1 MFTRILFSLTAIAG
15 AAFAQSGNPAI
26 TTGQYNNG
34 RTSSNTNETILN
46 TSNVTAS
53 QFGKL
58 FSWAVDDQVY
68 AQPLYV
74 PGVTIG
80 GRTTNV
86 VYVATMNNSVYA
98 FDAEHPSAPP
108 LKSVNL
114 GTNVTRSNVP
124 TNAACPTTNT
134 ATSAN
139 PGGELG
145 ILSTP
150 VIDSSSKTMYVVA
163 ATPVSGGYAHYLHA
177 LDITTLA
184 DKQSPVLIQ
193 PSVPGS
199 GYDSQSGRVSLSP
212 TTTVS
217 QRTALL
223 LANGS
228 VYAGF
233 ASCGH
238 DADPWHGWV
247 VGYSTSNL
255 QTQTAVFNSTPNS
268 GQGGIWQSGRGIATD
283 SSGDLYLT
291 TGNSTGATVTTG
303 SASGDAAKG
312 DYPMRF
318 VQLTSAGQFLASY
331 PPPKYATLNQFDL
344 DFSSSGPLQ
353 IPGTNLLIAGGK
365 DGVVYLFNPSNL
377 ATPQQSFQAT
387 GTGTCPDNAE
397 NACDQVHDL
406 GFWNSRLYIWGAQD
420 VLRAYN
426 FNTSTSQ
433 FSTTPSSKGSIATPY
448 SPAALAISANG
459 TTAGTGI
466 VWAITPVNGSTPAM
480 VHAFDASNV
489 ATELWNS
496 NINSGRDGL
505 PSYPRYTEPT
515 VANGRV
521 YVATHSNQIAVYGLL
536 QDFSLS
542 SSTSSATV
550 TQGGS
555 TQFTIT
561 VSAVSGFS
569 DPVAFSISGLP
580 SGATASFNPTSVN
593 GSGATTVTISAAG
606 APAAGT
612 YNLIVTGTGDGLTS
626 TASLSLVIKTSS
638 VDTAP
643 PTWSCCTYTYNSD
656 GSYTMTYSA
665 SDSQSGLKS
674 IQATEIVD
682 ATVSIPTFPS
692 GTHSIVNFSATESG
706 WSSYVQFQLTDVA
719 GNVATIDPYLIN
731 LDRQPGAPVPTP
743 AAIKLITPDLG
754 IITIENGVDG
764 TPGLKNLRIEIAV
777 GEDTR
782 HIEVAGLKDGETR
795 VVDITSLLPP
805 GGASVTFIPLGKPGG
820 TALVIF
826 GNTPMNGN
834 PQ

>member
-1 MFTRILFSLTAIAG
+1 MFTRILFAVTAM
-15 AAFAQSGNPAI
+15 AAAVFAQSGNPAI

-46 TSNVTAS
+46 TSNVNSS

-58 FSWAVDDQVY
+58 FSWAVDDQVF

-80 GRTTNV
+80 GKTTNV

-98 FDAEHPSAPP
+98 FDAENPGGGSLWH
-108 LKSVNL
+108 VNL

-124 TNAACPTTNT
+124 TNAACPYGNT
-134 ATSAN
+134 SN
-139 PGGELG
+139 ELG

-150 VIDSSSKTMYVVA
+150 VIDPSSGTMYVM
-163 ATPVSGGYAHYLHA
+163 ATTPASGGYTFYLHA
-177 LDITTLA
+177 LDITTGR
-184 DKQSPVLIQ
+184 DKQTPVQVQ
-193 PSVPGS
+193 PSVPGT
-199 GYDSQSGRVSLSP
+199 GYYNQNGTITLTP
-212 TTTVS
+212 TTTES

-233 ASCGH
+233 ASCGN

-247 VGYSTSNL
+247 LGYSANNL
-255 QTQTAVFNSTPNS
+255 QTQTAVFNSTPNG
-268 GQGGIWQSGRGIATD
+268 GQGGIWQSGRGLVSD
-283 SSGDLYLT
+283 SSGDIYLT
-291 TGNSTGATVTTG
+291 TGNATGLTVTTG
-303 SASGDAAKG
+303 SASADATKG
-312 DYPMRF
+312 NYPMRF

-331 PPPKYATLNQFDL
+331 PPPKYATLNQYDL

-365 DGVVYLFNPSNL
+365 DGVVYVFNPSNL
-377 ATPQQSFQAT
+377 ATPQQSFQGT

-406 GFWNSRLYIWGAQD
+406 AFWNSRLYIWGAQD

-433 FSTTPSSKGSIATPY
+433 FSTTPSSQGSIATPY
-448 SPAALAISANG
+448 SPAALAVSANG

-466 VWAITPVNGSTPAM
+466 VWAITPANGSTPAM
-480 VHAFDASNV
+480 LHAFNASNV

-496 NINSGRDGL
+496 NMNSGRDGL
-505 PSYPRYTEPT
+505 PSYPRFTEPT

-550 TQGGS
+550 AQGGS

-561 VSAVSGFS
+561 VSAVSGFR

-593 GSGATTVTISAAG
+593 GSGPTTVTVSAAG
-606 APAAGT
+606 GPATGT
-612 YNLIVTGTGDGLTS
+612 YNLIVTGTSDGLTS
-626 TASLSLVIKTSS
+626 TASLSLVVTSS
-638 VDTAP
+638 STDTAP
-643 PTWSCCTYTYNSD
+643 PIWSCCTYTYNSD
-656 GSYTMTYSA
+656 GSYTMVYSA

-674 IQATEIVD
+674 IQATDVVD
-682 ATVSIPTFPS
+682 ATVSIPTFPV
-692 GTHSIVNFSATESG
+692 GTTSTVNFSATESG
-706 WSSYVQFQLTDVA
+706 WSSYVQFKLTDVA
-719 GNVATIDPYLIN
+719 GNVATIDPCLIN
-731 LDRQPGAPVPTP
+731 LDRQPGPPVPKP
-743 AAIKLITPDLG
+743 VAIKLLPPELG
-754 IITIENGVDG
+754 IVTIENGVSG
-764 TPGLKNLRIEIAV
+764 APGLTNLRIDIAV
-777 GEDTR
+777 GDDIR

-795 VVDITSLLPP
+795 VVDITSSLPP
-805 GGASVTFIPLGKPGG
+805 DGAGITLIPLGKPGG

-826 GNTPMNGN
+826 GNTSMNGT

>member
-1 MFTRILFSLTAIAG
+1 MFIRLLFSLTAIAG

-46 TSNVTAS
+46 TSNVTSS

-58 FSWAVDDQVY
+58 FSWAVDDQVF

-80 GRTTNV
+80 GKTTNV

-98 FDAEHPSAPP
+98 FDAENPGAGWLWH
-108 LKSVNL
+108 VNL

-134 ATSAN
+134 TS
-139 PGGELG
+139 ELG

-150 VIDSSSKTMYVVA
+150 VIDPSSHTMYVVA

-177 LDITTLA
+177 LDITSGA
-184 DKQSPVLIQ
+184 DKQAAVLIA
-193 PSVPGS
+193 PSVPGA
-199 GYDSQSGRVSLSP
+199 GYDSHSGVVSLSP

-223 LANGS
+223 LANGT

-233 ASCGH
+233 GSCGH

-247 VGYSTSNL
+247 VGYSANNL

-268 GQGGIWQSGRGIATD
+268 GQGGIWQSGRGLATD
-283 SSGDLYLT
+283 SSGDIYLT
-291 TGNSTGATVTTG
+291 TGNATGATVTTG
-303 SASGDAAKG
+303 TASGDAAKG

-331 PPPKYATLNQFDL
+331 PPPKYATLNQYDL

-377 ATPQQSFQAT
+377 ATPKQSFQAT
-387 GTGTCPDNAE
+387 GTVTCPDNAE

-466 VWAITPVNGSTPAM
+466 VWAITPANGSTPAM

-561 VSAVSGFS
+561 VSGVSGFT

-580 SGATASFNPTSVN
+580 SGATASFNPTSIN
-593 GSGATTVTISAAG
+593 GSGQTTVTVSAAG
-606 APAAGT
+606 APVTGT
-612 YNLIVTGTGDGLTS
+612 YNLIVSGTSDGLTS
-626 TASLSLVIKTSS
+626 TASLSLVVNASS
-638 VDTAP
+638 TDAAP

-674 IQATEIVD
+674 IQATDVVD
-682 ATVSIPTFPS
+682 TTVSIPTFPV
-692 GTHSIVNFSATESG
+692 GTNSTVNFSATESG

-719 GNVATIDPYLIN
+719 GNVATIDPCLIN
-731 LDRQPGAPVPTP
+731 LDRQPGPPVPKP
-743 AAIKLITPDLG
+743 AAIKLVPPELG
-754 IITIENGVDG
+754 IVTIENGVNG
-764 TPGLKNLRIEIAV
+764 APGLTNLRIDIAV
-777 GEDTR
+777 GDDIR

-795 VVDITSLLPP
+795 VVDITSSLPP
-805 GGASVTFIPLGKPGG
+805 DGAGITLIPLGKPGG

-826 GNTPMNGN
+826 GDTPMNGT